1 VLKAET
7 SGETEEAI
15 GSGMKKG
22 GALKGQADV
31 GLKLREEGEQG
42 LAGKQPGDSLPTV
55 GGSSE
60 KAELAKG
67 PSEKPLLQDGVL
79 QKGISDEQLKKDPD
93 MLSNKKKLSEERSS
107 KDDKMVLS
115 DGTQLSNKRGPSE
128 KRGTTEK
135 KELPEE
141 KSAKFVDSDRMSD
154 AGSDRASIHSLS
166 RFSDVGSDPLNP
178 ADVSGRYGLA
188 ASLSRVAAWR
198 EKRNW
203 IDHLAAVPSPKGK
216 RADPKAVKM
225 RKETERGEEKRENEG
240 EGDVMGGLR
249 DAIRKE
255 KESPRGMGLLAVDR
269 RAGSAERAK
278 MLHDKLMSPERRK
291 KTPLETREKVRL

>member
-1 VLKAET
+1 
-7 SGETEEAI
+7 
-15 GSGMKKG
+15 MKRG

-31 GLKLREEGEQG
+31 GPKLQEEGKQG
-42 LAGKQPGDSLPTV
+42 LAGKHPGDSLPTV

-60 KAELAKG
+60 KAELASGSSKK
-67 PSEKPLLQDGVL
+67 SLQDGVP
-79 QKGISDEQLKKDPD
+79 QKGKLAEQIVGKEDPD
-93 MLSNKKKLSEERSS
+93 VSSNKKKLSEERSNR
-107 KDDKMVLS
+107 DVKMQLS
-115 DGTQLSNKRGPSE
+115 DGKQLSNKRGPSE
-128 KRGTTEK
+128 KRDASKK

-141 KSAKFVDSDRMSD
+141 KSGKFVDSDRVSD

-188 ASLSRVAAWR
+188 VSLSRVAAWR

-203 IDHLAAVPSPKGK
+203 IDHLATVPSPKRPDGK

-225 RKETERGEEKRENEG
+225 RRDTERGLGGEEKRGFEG
-240 EGDVMGGLR
+240 EREKDVMGGLR

-255 KESPRGMGLLAVDR
+255 KESPRGMGLLSVDR

-291 KTPLETREKVRL
+291 KTPLETREKVRLQNLII